1 MDRVQNIKGLPDH
14 DENFSLYSISETVP
28 MMSLGTLEVYTN
40 PLAITIGWAK
50 YTKQRLWPHGG
61 SGRMPNDIQKRKGA
75 TNRNFCFATDWR

>member
-28 MMSLGTLEVYTN
+28 MMSLGSLEVYTN
-40 PLAITIGWAK
+40 PLAITIG
-50 YTKQRLWPHGG
+50 YGRMGG